1 VADRNDKRSTAEA
14 ESRSTVEV
22 RLLGKRPQNISG
34 LDGIAVSRHPG
45 DVFLIDRALY
55 EADLEPDRGM
65 GRPAQG
71 RTFAPVAEEK
81 AVEVA
86 KQKAADAVQ
95 SRIAAVREGV
105 RDQLQA
111 LEVARAQ
118 SKVQEAENAKAIAES
133 LTKPLERPGARRVG

>member
-1 VADRNDKRSTAEA
+1 MAERNEKRPTVEV
-14 ESRSTVEV
+14 ENRPTVEV

-34 LDGIAVSRHPG
+34 LDGLAVQRNPG

-95 SRIAAVREGV
+95 NRIAAVREGV
-105 RDQLQA
+105 RDQMQA
-111 LEVARAQ
+111 LEVSRAQ
-118 SKVQEAENAKAIAES
+118 AKVQEAENAKLIAET
-133 LTKPLERPGARRVG
+133 LRPLDRPGSRRVS